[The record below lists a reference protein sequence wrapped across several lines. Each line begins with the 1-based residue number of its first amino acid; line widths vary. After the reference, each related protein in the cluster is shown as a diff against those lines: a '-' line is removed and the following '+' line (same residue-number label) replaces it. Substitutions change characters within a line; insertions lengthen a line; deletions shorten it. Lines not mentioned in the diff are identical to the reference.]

1 MWPLNNDNNNNPR
14 FMVLGVGV
22 ESKDTEYWV
31 RQLNNVQ
38 LPVLSGVMQ
47 EINAVT
53 QCSESSAEQLSELI
67 MRDSALTAKVLRLAN
82 SVTNTRGSNKINT
95 ISRAVVQLG
104 FKGIKAI
111 SLSIMLVDSLL
122 KNKDKERMMQWMAR
136 GFHTAV
142 QAENLMQ
149 QVDNQADEEV
159 FITALLLHVGDMAF
173 WSMKGEH
180 AKLLDGALDNCGE
193 FSNPKLEQKVL
204 GTTLKEVGVALADK
218 WNLGEDLKEVLSP
231 GHKPSLRTQA
241 VLLGEKISAAAE
253 KGWDSPE
260 FTDVLVDASMFTGVG
275 LQDMRAKITQGAERA
290 AGVANTYGA
299 ESITRYIPKVD
310 ATASAPQASATT
322 EEAAVVATAPVND
335 GVHADAKLQ
344 LEILREMG
352 NMVEHNID
360 VNTLFTMLTEGIHK
374 GVGFER
380 VALCLID
387 PKVTMMTAKYIL
399 GEKTDIWRE
408 DLKMPV
414 KAQQDNLFA
423 YCLHKQVTVWMKRR
437 SSCGL
442 EHLVNKRMQNLID
455 TDNCVIAAI
464 YTGKRTIGLLLADRG
479 IKGPDITQ
487 EQFDSYS
494 HFVQQANSSLA
505 MLAAKSKR

>member
-1 MWPLNNDNNNNPR
+1 M
-14 FMVLGVGV
+14 
-22 ESKDTEYWV
+22 ESKDTAYWIQ
-31 RQLNNVQ
+31 QLSDVQ

-53 QCSESSAEQLSELI
+53 QCTESSAEQLSELI
-67 MRDSALTAKVLRLAN
+67 MRDSALTTKVLRLAN
-82 SVTNTRGSNKINT
+82 SVTNTRGSNKVNT

-142 QAENLMQ
+142 QAENLMKLI
-149 QVDNQADEEV
+149 DNQADEEV

-180 AKLLDGALDNCGE
+180 AKLLHSALDSTGD
-193 FSNPKLEQKVL
+193 FSNPRLEQKVL

-260 FTDVLVDASMFTGVG
+260 FTDVLVDASMFTGAS
-275 LQDMRAKITQGAERA
+275 LQDMRAHIMGGAERA
-290 AGVANTYGA
+290 TTVAHTFGA
-299 ESITRYIPKVD
+299 ESITRYIPQVD
-310 ATASAPQASATT
+310 DAAPEPVQAPASSSAATAN
-322 EEAAVVATAPVND
+322 AAVD
-335 GVHADAKLQ
+335 DSVHADAKLQ

-352 NMVEHNID
+352 NMIEHNID
-360 VNTLFTMLTEGIHK
+360 INTLFKMLTEGIQK

-387 PKVTMMTAKYIL
+387 PQVTVMTAKYVL
-399 GEKTDIWRE
+399 GAKTEPWRDE
-408 DLKMPV
+408 LKMPV

-423 YCLHKQVTVWMKRR
+423 YCLHKQVTAWMKRK

-442 EHLVNKRMQNLID
+442 EHLINKRMQNLID
-455 TDNCVIAAI
+455 VDNCVIAAI
-464 YTGKRTIGLLLADRG
+464 YTGKRTIGLLVADRG
-479 IKGPDITQ
+479 MKGADITQ
-487 EQFDSYS
+487 EQFDSYC

-505 MLAAKSKR
+505 MLAAQSKR